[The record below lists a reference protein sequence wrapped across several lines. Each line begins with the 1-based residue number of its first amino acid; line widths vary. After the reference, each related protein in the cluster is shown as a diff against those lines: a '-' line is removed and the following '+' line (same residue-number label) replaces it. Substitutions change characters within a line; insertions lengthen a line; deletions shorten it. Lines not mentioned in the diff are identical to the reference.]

1 MKKTHVILMVATV
14 FVAALVLSTA
24 YAGGHKYQKRETMR
38 GKSAGAS
45 GEATMSMSDC
55 MTFCAGFSCA
65 GGSNKAKADFER
77 QFGDPIDVTGRV
89 TTYSYDNYTNVIL
102 DCSGR
107 CYCRCLT
114 K

>member
-1 MKKTHVILMVATV
+1 MKRSTLLGAVVVVVCVLM
-14 FVAALVLSTA
+14 LSTA
-24 YAGGHKYQKRETMR
+24 FAHKYQKRETMR

-55 MTFCAGFSCA
+55 MSFCAGFSCA

-77 QFGDPIDVTGRV
+77 QFGDPTDVSGRV
-89 TTYSYDNYTNVIL
+89 MTYSYDNYTNVIL

-107 CYCRCLT
+107 CYCRCLS